1 MTKIGQTPYFM
12 LRESI
17 LRQNVRDISNALAAE
32 WPHAHIAYSVKTNA
46 LPWILAWMKENG
58 VLAEVVSDD
67 EYRLAELCGFDDG
80 QIVFNGPVKGAETF
94 ARAARGGA
102 YINLDSNSDL
112 ALLKRDPPPSSERIG
127 VRINIPPSVFDER
140 DIGYAEDG
148 FRFGFSRENG
158 ALEQVVQALRELF
171 GNARFGLHTH
181 VNSVT
186 RAPEVYRRAARYVAG
201 IIRDYALEP
210 AFVDVGGGFFGGVP
224 GKPSAPEYI
233 RAVKEEL
240 VPAVDPDRTRLIVEP
255 GSAVIGSAVELHT
268 TVLDVKD
275 TSLARIVTTDGSRV
289 YMDPLWRKT
298 RYLYTTDAKRPP
310 FPRQIVCG
318 YTCMDHDRIM
328 TLENGPELAE
338 GDRIVYHRVGNYTV
352 TFSGPFIKGL
362 PPVYAEREDGT
373 VILVRKPMDMSDYYR
388 METC

>member
-1 MTKIGQTPYFM
+1 M
-12 LRESI
+12 
-17 LRQNVRDISNALAAE
+17 
-32 WPHAHIAYSVKTNA
+32 
-46 LPWILAWMKENG
+46 
-58 VLAEVVSDD
+58 
-67 EYRLAELCGFDDG
+67 
-80 QIVFNGPVKGAETF
+80 
-94 ARAARGGA
+94 
-102 YINLDSNSDL
+102 
-112 ALLKRDPPPSSERIG
+112 
-127 VRINIPPSVFDER
+127 
-140 DIGYAEDG
+140 
-148 FRFGFSRENG
+148 
-158 ALEQVVQALRELF
+158 QALRELF